1 MYHAKDA
8 GRNTYRLFDEAM
20 NLHAQ
25 ETLRLRN
32 NFQRGLDGN
41 EFVLHLQP
49 QVDLVSGQVVG
60 AEALVRWQDGSRLIA
75 PAHFIP
81 VAESSGFIVPLGQW
95 VLRESCRLAARWQ
108 REQGREVTIAVNISA
123 IQFKRGD
130 LERTVAEALAESGL
144 PPHLL
149 ELELTESTLL
159 NQTESVLSTLR
170 TLRDQGV
177 RLSIDDF
184 GTGYSS
190 LAYLKRLAVNKLKI
204 DQSFVR
210 NLDGDAEDAAIVRA
224 IIEMAH
230 RLNLRTVAEGVETV
244 EVLHSLRRFA
254 CDEAQGYYFARP
266 LPVDE
271 FERFL
276 SNWSGLLPGRMAY

>member
-1 MYHAKDA
+1 
-8 GRNTYRLFDEAM
+8 
-20 NLHAQ
+20 
-25 ETLRLRN
+25 
-32 NFQRGLDGN
+32 
-41 EFVLHLQP
+41 
-49 QVDLVSGQVVG
+49 
-60 AEALVRWQDGSRLIA
+60 
-75 PAHFIP
+75 
-81 VAESSGFIVPLGQW
+81 
-95 VLRESCRLAARWQ
+95 
-108 REQGREVTIAVNISA
+108 
-123 IQFKRGD
+123 
-130 LERTVAEALAESGL
+130 
-144 PPHLL
+144 
-149 ELELTESTLL
+149 
-159 NQTESVLSTLR
+159 VLSTLR